1 MEEMMPYDAPLSS
14 ERGDKAEQGRG
25 TAVGSGTSLRQT
37 QVSFPE
43 LSLPRHMLFGK
54 KISSL

>member
-1 MEEMMPYDAPLSS
+1 MMPYDVPLSS
-14 ERGDKAEQGRG
+14 ERRDKAEQGQG
-25 TAVGSGTSLRQT
+25 TAVGLGTSLRQT